1 MATSAAFLF
10 LALVKMEKE
19 NVMSVPAA
27 YIGVVLIWGTT
38 PLAIKWSGEG
48 VGYLFGVTGRMVIGV
63 VLALLV
69 LNLMGLRLR
78 WNKTAR
84 QTYLA
89 AGLGIYLAMT
99 MTYWSAQYLPSGWI
113 SVVFGLSPI
122 ITGLMARLWLREQG
136 LTPSRVLALV
146 VALAGLALIFDVGLQ
161 GGQNVVLGLLAML
174 IAVCV
179 HSASAVW
186 IKRLNAGLH
195 GLAVTAGGLMVA
207 VPLFL
212 LTWFVQGESWPAV
225 VDSRTFGSI
234 LYLGVVGSVLGFALY
249 FYVLRHVET
258 TRVAL
263 ITLMTPVIALLAGQW
278 LNGETADARV
288 WGGALLIML
297 GLVAFELGSRLW
309 PRSQPR
315 PGRIGES
322 GGG

>member
-1 MATSAAFLF
+1 
-10 LALVKMEKE
+10 
-19 NVMSVPAA
+19 MSVPAA

-69 LNLMGLRLR
+69 LNLMGLRMR
-78 WNKTAR
+78 WNRSAR

-89 AGLGIYLAMT
+89 AGLGIYVAM
-99 MTYWSAQYLPSGWI
+99 MLTYWSAQYLPSGWI

-122 ITGLMARLWLREQG
+122 VTGLMARLWLREQG
-136 LTPSRVLALV
+136 LTPSRVLALL

-161 GGQNVVLGLLAML
+161 GGRNVVLGLLAML
-174 IAVCV
+174 IAVCC

-195 GLAVTAGGLMVA
+195 GLTVTAGGLMVA

-212 LTWFVQGESWPAV
+212 LTWFVQGESWPAA

-258 TRVAL
+258 IRVAL

-278 LNGETADARV
+278 LNGEAADARV

-297 GLVAFELGSRLW
+297 GLAAFELGSRLW

-315 PGRIGES
+315 TGRIGES